1 MGGVFSARHS
11 KSNLM
16 CLDRTF
22 MSNLDFKDVIS
33 IQAEWLNLKQGHM
46 KKVSL

>member
-1 MGGVFSARHS
+1 
-11 KSNLM
+11 
-16 CLDRTF
+16 
-22 MSNLDFKDVIS
+22 MSNLDFKDGIG